1 MSTFGERVTGLEAGD
16 GETATKTRDTGK
28 TRLTIKWLYFVPICL
43 NEVS

>member
-28 TRLTIKWLYFVPICL
+28 TQLQYSGYILCPFV
-43 NEVS
+43 